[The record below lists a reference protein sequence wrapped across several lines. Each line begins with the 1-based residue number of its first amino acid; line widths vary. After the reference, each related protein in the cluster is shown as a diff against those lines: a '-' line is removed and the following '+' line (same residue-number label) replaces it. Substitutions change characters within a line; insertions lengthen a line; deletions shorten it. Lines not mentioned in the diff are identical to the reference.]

1 MSSLVVFQHS
11 CRTPAMQCCC
21 SPGPC
26 LAALLP
32 WLACFAMACMAFSY
46 SDVLLGWHMYF
57 SDFTKTKMQD
67 DFLLPPPPP
76 PHNLPAPPP
85 LNPRRP
91 INLLERPK
99 YVGEQKT
106 RLASQADCYGD
117 TWDNS
122 DNFVWERKIKL
133 SLSSDRDAFH
143 QFGLLYV
150 FKLNIGSLKILMGS
164 HSLLFHHL
172 KSGQFDIS
180 NNT

>member
-21 SPGPC
+21 SLGPC
-26 LAALLP
+26 VAALLP

-57 SDFTKTKMQD
+57 SDFTKTKMQE

-99 YVGEQKT
+99 YVGEEKT
-106 RLASQADCYGD
+106 RRAAQSDCYGY
-117 TWDNS
+117 TYGRNNLQKS
-122 DNFVWERKIKL
+122 LVLVKL
-133 SLSSDRDAFH
+133 KQYLCSC
-143 QFGLLYV
+143 
-150 FKLNIGSLKILMGS
+150 
-164 HSLLFHHL
+164 
-172 KSGQFDIS
+172 
-180 NNT
+180 

>member
-46 SDVLLGWHMYF
+46 SDVFLGWHMYF

-67 DFLLPPPPP
+67 DFLLSPPPP
-76 PHNLPAPPP
+76 PHNLP
-85 LNPRRP
+85 LNPRHP

-106 RLASQADCYGD
+106 RLASQADCYGY
-117 TWDNS
+117 TYGRN
-122 DNFVWERKIKL
+122 NFQKSMVFVKYAKY
-133 SLSSDRDAFH
+133 
-143 QFGLLYV
+143 GPLLNFEEQIHKYQ
-150 FKLNIGSLKILMGS
+150 ICQIR
-164 HSLLFHHL
+164 
-172 KSGQFDIS
+172 
-180 NNT
+180 

>member
-1 MSSLVVFQHS
+1 MQLLFFLSCTGIALALWVMSSLVVFQHS

-91 INLLERPK
+91 CPMLQITDVCLHKSFCEKHQAACSDHLDTQLAWVHLVSNFR
-99 YVGEQKT
+99 VTNSGVSQGKT
-106 RLASQADCYGD
+106 A
-117 TWDNS
+117 
-122 DNFVWERKIKL
+122 K
-133 SLSSDRDAFH
+133 
-143 QFGLLYV
+143 
-150 FKLNIGSLKILMGS
+150 
-164 HSLLFHHL
+164 
-172 KSGQFDIS
+172 
-180 NNT
+180 